1 MGRIEP
7 GITGEGSVEVSEA
20 NSTRHLGEVKVFTT
34 PNLIGLLERTC
45 MQSVLPYLEEGEA
58 TVGVGVN
65 MRHLAATPLGM
76 SVSARSRL
84 TQVKGRVLTFAVE
97 AFDDREKV
105 AEGTHWRAIVRIDE
119 VAERLRR
126 KAQGLS

>member
-7 GITGEGSVEVSEA
+7 GITGEGSVEVTDA

-34 PNLIGLLERTC
+34 PNLISLLEGIC
-45 MQSVLPYLEEGEA
+45 MRSVLSSLQEGEA

-65 MRHLAATPLGM
+65 VRHLAATPWGM
-76 SVSARSRL
+76 TVSATSRL
-84 TQVKGRVLTFAVE
+84 TQVKGKVLTFVVE
-97 AFDDREKV
+97 AYDDREKV
-105 AEGTHWRAIVRIDE
+105 AEGTHWRAIVMVDE

-126 KAQGLS
+126 KAKGSS

>member
-7 GITGEGSVEVSEA
+7 GITGEHRVEVTEA

-34 PNLIGLLERTC
+34 PNLISLLEGAC
-45 MQSVLPYLEEGEA
+45 MHSVLPYLKPGEA

-65 MRHLAATPLGM
+65 VRHLAATPLGM
-76 SVSARSRL
+76 TVKATSRL
-84 TQVKGRVLTFAVE
+84 AQVKGNLLTFAVE
-97 AFDDREKV
+97 AWDDREKV
-105 AEGTHWRAIVRIDE
+105 AEGTHWRAIVRVDE

-126 KAQGLS
+126 KAEGLP